1 MKRWTLPLLFAFSLT
16 VVVAA
21 PFVGAMNV
29 PFSAVFGDPASGP
42 ARLLWELRIPRVLLG
57 WITGSTLAI
66 CGLVFQA
73 LFRNPLASPDM
84 LGVSTGAAFGAV
96 LYIRLG
102 LAFSLFGISGL
113 SFAAF
118 AGALLATFAIYLAST
133 VKRGGMS
140 EGTLL
145 LAGIA
150 MSFLF
155 GSANMIVQ
163 YSGGYTDTFRMMRWS
178 MGGIQTVGFS
188 SVWATLPAL
197 AAILVTALVSSRE
210 LDLFVCGEEIAAGRG
225 VAVSRLR
232 KLLFTIV
239 SVVVGV
245 NVAACGPIAFV
256 GLMAPHICRK
266 FVGEDHRRL
275 TLASFFFGGAFL
287 VLCDTAARILWAP
300 AEVPVG
306 ILTSCAGSI
315 FFLWL
320 LLRER

>member
-1 MKRWTLPLLFAFSLT
+1 
-16 VVVAA
+16 
-21 PFVGAMNV
+21 
-29 PFSAVFGDPASGP
+29 
-42 ARLLWELRIPRVLLG
+42 
-57 WITGSTLAI
+57 
-66 CGLVFQA
+66 
-73 LFRNPLASPDM
+73 
-84 LGVSTGAAFGAV
+84 
-96 LYIRLG
+96 
-102 LAFSLFGISGL
+102 
-113 SFAAF
+113 
-118 AGALLATFAIYLAST
+118 
-133 VKRGGMS
+133 
-140 EGTLL
+140 
-145 LAGIA
+145 
-150 MSFLF
+150 
-155 GSANMIVQ
+155 MIVQ